1 MLLIVPDKAGNRGWL
16 EQRLTEER
24 QTSGA
29 NGRRSQA
36 RQVGYKSRRAPGESE
51 GDAGFVKIERGK
63 RAAETRGSKS
73 SSKSQSGDAGDES
86 EMTLTAK
93 DLAAKAKW
101 QQSGAAKSRMQDRLR
116 DPSLAVWQRRKIEL
130 KLKLGSDKWE
140 PEKKIATSSMEK
152 IRLLNSEFP
161 DVWTMQRLSEQFKV
175 SQETVRRI
183 LKSKF
188 RPSEQRTEKRELKRR
203 SEMLAFKEKE
213 KVPGDRTQNFASSAI
228 IDQLTHV
235 LNALSAEDRKK
246 EINKTKAVYAFEVA
260 NAGGKKH
267 YFVVDLKQAGKV
279 TDGATEA
286 KAAQGQPKPDISIA
300 ISDDIF
306 VKISEGKTTAAS
318 EFMSGKVKIK
328 GNMMLGMKL
337 EPILKRFKSLAET
350 LPPPPSPVAATAA
363 AASTSEGP
371 KQDIVVKGYNGSLV
385 IAQILKAFGSDD
397 AKREAALKKTNAIFQ
412 IDLNGPEGI
421 KSWVL
426 NLKPGAS
433 ATDIVMSGTAAQNK
447 KAAGATLILN
457 DADFVDLAS
466 GKLTGQSA
474 FMGGK
479 LKSKGNIMLALKLES
494 VLKAVKGPVAKL

>member
-1 MLLIVPDKAGNRGWL
+1 SFEQLERLEEESLQRQAEEHAHEGSSLFADALPARDEDISIRTSQFVDSDALPTRSADGVPQGGLEGVTASNAGYSKNTIRAIHILDAACTPEREEPLSYQGVAGGARRGDAVKLFFELLVLKSKDFIDVQQVAPFEDILISPCPKLRRAAESISVTTTDDATALAAVAQVDAYIVPDKAGNRGWL
-16 EQRLTEER
+16 EQRLTEEQ

-213 KVPGDRTQNFASSAI
+213 KVPGDRTQSYNRSTASPS
-228 IDQLTHV
+228 QST
-235 LNALSAEDRKK
+235 EDGK
-246 EINKTKAVYAFEVA
+246 
-260 NAGGKKH
+260 GG
-267 YFVVDLKQAGKV
+267 
-279 TDGATEA
+279 
-286 KAAQGQPKPDISIA
+286 I
-300 ISDDIF
+300 
-306 VKISEGKTTAAS
+306 
-318 EFMSGKVKIK
+318 
-328 GNMMLGMKL
+328 GM
-337 EPILKRFKSLAET
+337 
-350 LPPPPSPVAATAA
+350 
-363 AASTSEGP
+363 
-371 KQDIVVKGYNGSLV
+371 
-385 IAQILKAFGSDD
+385 
-397 AKREAALKKTNAIFQ
+397 
-412 IDLNGPEGI
+412 
-421 KSWVL
+421 
-426 NLKPGAS
+426 
-433 ATDIVMSGTAAQNK
+433 
-447 KAAGATLILN
+447 
-457 DADFVDLAS
+457 
-466 GKLTGQSA
+466 
-474 FMGGK
+474 
-479 LKSKGNIMLALKLES
+479 
-494 VLKAVKGPVAKL
+494 